1 MSQYEDDSQEIRRL
15 LEDRLEAVLDEIAP
29 GWVERRGVAY
39 LTPKGPKDLGSFT
52 VQLRGGKM
60 PRGSW
65 YRFSQALGGGS
76 VELVGYQV
84 YGRKD
89 AYRESFA
96 WARRFLG
103 MERGR
108 QTSDE
113 DDAEQRRRR
122 EEVAREREEQRRLS
136 AAEDA
141 KRREE
146 RLETAQEIWGRCV
159 PLVGTHGD
167 AYLQARGLPPVAEWP
182 WDPSDAIRFHP
193 SLPYELDRSAGR
205 FPAVVARVQDSFG
218 DTVAIW
224 RIFLARDEAAKAPVE
239 NAKVGLGP
247 AKGGAV
253 RIGGD
258 GPKIGIGEGLETCL
272 AAWCLEGFRY
282 PVWAGLST
290 SGVSAFEPPIDVQRV
305 NIFPDGD
312 AGKLR
317 DGVLY
322 DPPGMSAARAL
333 RDRLNPTGIKTSIS
347 AMCIQ
352 GDALDLLQTLRN
364 HEKSH
369 QPA

>member
-1 MSQYEDDSQEIRRL
+1 MSQYEDDSQEIRRG
-15 LEDRLEAVLDEIAP
+15 LEDRLEAVLDDIAP

-65 YRFSQALGGGS
+65 YRFSQAVGGGS
-76 VELVGYQV
+76 VELVSYQL

-89 AYRESFA
+89 AYREAFA

-108 QTSDE
+108 RTSDE
-113 DDAEQRRRR
+113 EDAEQRRRR
-122 EEVAREREEQRRLS
+122 EEVARQREEQRRK
-136 AAEDA
+136 AEAEEA

-146 RLETAQEIWGRCV
+146 RLETAQEIWARCV
-159 PLVGTHGD
+159 PLAGTQGD
-167 AYLQARGLPPVAEWP
+167 AYLQARGIPPVAEWP
-182 WDPSDAIRFHP
+182 WDPADTIRFHP
-193 SLPYELDRSAGR
+193 SLPYELDRDLGR

-218 DTVAIW
+218 DLVAVW
-224 RIFLARDEAAKAPVE
+224 RIFLDRNAAAKAPLE

-253 RIGGD
+253 RIGGI

-272 AAWCLEGFRY
+272 AAWCLEGHRY

-290 SGVSAFEPPIDVQRV
+290 SGVRSFEPPLEIERV

-312 AGKLR
+312 AGKLK
-317 DGVLY
+317 DGVLH
-322 DPPGMSAARAL
+322 DPPGMSAAIAL
-333 RDRLNPTGIKTSIS
+333 RDRLNPTGIKTVINE
-347 AMCIQ
+347 MCLQ
-352 GDALDLLQTLRN
+352 GDALDLLLTKRKY
-364 HEKSH
+364 EARIT
-369 QPA
+369 PP